1 MASITITQ
9 VHLMQAKAPN
19 TGQILNLYWNATSS
33 AEMSIDPTKIVAVS
47 YVWDN
52 SVDRF
57 IPGVI
62 QIYLFGLGS
71 IYSSDSYE
79 SIVAYMNP
87 VTP

>member
-19 TGQILNLYWNATSS
+19 TGQILNLYWNTTST
-33 AEMSIDPTKIVAVS
+33 AEMSIDPTKIVGVS

-52 SVDRF
+52 LVDVF
-57 IPGVI
+57 IPGII
-62 QIYLFGLGS
+62 QIYIFGLGS
-71 IYSSDSYE
+71 VYSTNSYE

-87 VTP
+87 TLT